1 MESLIK
7 LINFIIF
14 LLLFI
19 GVLVSKD
26 FFNSSTFYKKKEI
39 FYDAILVKKELIKNP
54 ERKIISNKLKLHKK
68 EWFPFKDFK
77 YKLNKQK
84 WSQSNKVLFTNILFR
99 ESGGTVTSKHKEID
113 QYLVAIT
120 AMRRY
125 IGKNY
130 TSPVIIK
137 KYNKNFKRYKSQA
150 VKITKKYYHVPK
162 FVGAYSMASLK
173 KPVFKGG
180 TKVINEKAWQ
190 QCYKVVNDVLEGTI
204 PDFVP
209 YVPHGTYAYLNSR
222 IDTDMDWINSVT
234 KKWVVVAST
243 VKDHHYYADPEEM
256 TKEEIEHLKKGPIN
270 PKNTRFEDGLF
281 ASLIK

>member
-14 LLLFI
+14 LLLFLGI
-19 GVLVSKD
+19 VMGKD
-26 FFNSSTFYKKKEI
+26 LFNPATFYKKEEL
-39 FYDAILVKKELIKNP
+39 FYNAILVKKELIKNP
-54 ERKIISNKLKLHKK
+54 KRKIISNKLKLHKK

-77 YKLNKQK
+77 YNLDKQN
-84 WSQSNKVLFTNILFR
+84 WSKKNRILFTNILFR
-99 ESGGTVTSKHKEID
+99 ESGGTVTNIHKEVD

-130 TSPVIIK
+130 TSPVVIK
-137 KYNKNFKRYKSQA
+137 KYNKKFKRYKSQA
-150 VKITKKYYHVPK
+150 IKVTKNYYYVPK
-162 FVGAYSMASLK
+162 FVGAYSMASSK

-190 QCYKVVNDVLEGTI
+190 QCYKVVNNVLKGNI

-222 IDTDMDWINSVT
+222 IDTDMNWINSVT

-243 VKDHHYYADPEEM
+243 VKDHHYYANPEEM
-256 TKEEIEHLKKGPIN
+256 TKKEIEHLKKGPIN
-270 PKNTRFEDGLF
+270 PINIRFKDGLF
-281 ASLIK
+281 ASLTN